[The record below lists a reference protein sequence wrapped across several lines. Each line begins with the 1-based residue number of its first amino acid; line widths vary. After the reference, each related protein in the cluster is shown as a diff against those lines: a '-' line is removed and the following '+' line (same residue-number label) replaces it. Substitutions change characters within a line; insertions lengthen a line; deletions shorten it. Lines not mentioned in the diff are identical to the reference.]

1 MQIRLR
7 KRLFMILLIVSLI
20 VAFDIGRL
28 AWIQLVAPARHSEQE
43 ASLVQASVNQRER
56 GITLDSGRGH
66 FVDRNGRSITGQTVQ
81 ALVVYPVNERYRG
94 GSGQLKELASRL
106 QTSES
111 KLKSF
116 MSALKEP
123 SVWPDTKRKGV
134 PYALSER
141 QAEEIRK
148 LRIGGTAV
156 MPMQIRYP
164 ASVAANQTIGYIG
177 ENPER
182 LQSEFGDKLESGALK
197 LNSRIGASGLEKTLN
212 DILQGIGPTVVSHFT
227 DGRKRPLHGLDL
239 RVMAPDNRYYPLQVV
254 TTFDLD
260 IQQRIEAYLDK
271 IGFNEGS
278 VVVLDALR
286 ADVVA
291 TVSRPGFDPY
301 AIDLAAGA
309 WGNKA
314 VKAYPPGSIFKT
326 VIAAAALG
334 EGVARPKERF
344 ECHGEYGKYGFSCWK
359 RGGHGTLT
367 FEEAFAK
374 SCNIT
379 FAKVAERLTFAQ
391 LRRYADML
399 GLGRTVGWRD
409 DSFLNGKPLVQWDG
423 EEAGRIIATGAP
435 NNDRGI
441 LVQTAIGQRDVLV
454 TPLQAANLVVTLL
467 NGGKVQ
473 APRVVKEIRYAN
485 GQLMAELPSQTS
497 VSKSGRITSGT
508 ANRLLEWMEL
518 VVDRGTGQSLQQAK
532 WRLAGKS
539 GTAQAKDQGRR
550 VNHQWFIGYG
560 PVRAPRYA
568 VAVVALNRPEQSAAL
583 SQLAFRGVMDI
594 LADKDKRLAP
604 ST

>member
-7 KRLFMILLIVSLI
+7 KRLFIILLIVALI
-20 VAFDIGRL
+20 VVFDIGRL
-28 AWIQLVAPARHSEQE
+28 AWMQLVAPARGSARE

-66 FVDRNGRSITGQTVQ
+66 FVDREGRPITGQTVQ
-81 ALVVYPVNERYRG
+81 ALVVYPVNEHYRG
-94 GSGQLKELASRL
+94 GPGQMKQLAGWL
-106 QTSES
+106 QTSET
-111 KLKSF
+111 KLRSF
-116 MSALKEP
+116 MSELKEP
-123 SVWPDTKRKGV
+123 TVWPDAKRKGL

-148 LRIGGTAV
+148 LHIGGTAV

-182 LQSEFGDKLESGALK
+182 LQSEFGDKLQSGALK
-197 LNSRIGASGLEKTLN
+197 LNSQIGAAGLEKTFN

-227 DGRKRPLHGLDL
+227 DGQKRPLHGLDL
-239 RVMAPDNRYYPLQVV
+239 RVMMPDNRYYPLQVV
-254 TTFDLD
+254 TTLDLD
-260 IQQRIEAYLDK
+260 VQRRIEAYLDT
-271 IGFNEGS
+271 IGFTNGA
-278 VVVLDALR
+278 VVVLDAR
-286 ADVVA
+286 SADVVA
-291 TVSRPGFDPY
+291 TASRPGFDPY
-301 AIDLAAGA
+301 AIDLSAGS
-309 WGNKA
+309 WGNKPI
-314 VKAYPPGSIFKT
+314 KAYPPGSIFKT

-334 EGVARPKERF
+334 EGVAQPKERF

-367 FEEAFAK
+367 FEEAFAQ
-374 SCNIT
+374 SCNVT
-379 FAKVAERLTFAQ
+379 FAKLAERLSFAQ

-409 DSFLNGKPLVQWDG
+409 ESFLNGKPLVQWDG

-467 NGGKVQ
+467 NGGRVQ
-473 APRVVKEIRYAN
+473 APRVVKEVRYAN
-485 GQLMAELPSQTS
+485 GQLMAELPPQTAAS
-497 VSKSGRITSGT
+497 STGRITSGT

-518 VVDRGTGQSLQQAK
+518 VVDRGTGRSLQGAK

-539 GTAQAKDQGRR
+539 GTAQTTDQGRR
-550 VNHQWFIGYG
+550 VNDQWFIGYG
-560 PVRAPRYA
+560 PVGAPRYA
-568 VAVVALNRPEQSAAL
+568 VAVVALNRPEQSAPL
-583 SQLAFRGVMDI
+583 SQQAFRGVMDI
-594 LADKDKRLAP
+594 LAQQKEKSR
-604 ST
+604 